1 MEISFERNIGSR
13 GWHVYGKTVW
23 QNPRRGEKLEAEM
36 QLLGKSKER
45 INFFLLLLGISQ
57 ERFRGLQN
65 SFYTTVKELKRRLF
79 FYNTNHSKSHQ

>member
-1 MEISFERNIGSR
+1 MEISFERNIASR

-23 QNPRRGEKLEAEM
+23 QNTRRGEKLEAEM